1 MQVGGL
7 GDDNDDSDSLASS
20 ASSQGSYPGGDL
32 LLPTAVNDKKKRAA
46 VSGAGL
52 STTLQR
58 QLLKDIER
66 NGGITNV
73 SLKGLCNKKT
83 DIYGLPNSSLRKAV
97 QNKAF
102 RWKRLTRHQY
112 KLLVL
117 ELLGNDDSTEQSSTR
132 SIRKK
137 PAALAETVGTP
148 QTNTTSKQRGLVFES
163 PPPFFASPA
172 NMNNT
177 SRAATTYID
186 RVMKERNYGK

>member
-1 MQVGGL
+1 MRVGG
-7 GDDNDDSDSLASS
+7 GDNNDDSDSLASS

-132 SIRKK
+132 SIVRKK